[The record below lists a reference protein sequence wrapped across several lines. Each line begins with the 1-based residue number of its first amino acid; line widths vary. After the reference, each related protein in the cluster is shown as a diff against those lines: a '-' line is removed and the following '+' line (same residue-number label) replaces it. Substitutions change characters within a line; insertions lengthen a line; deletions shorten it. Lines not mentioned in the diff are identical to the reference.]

1 MQNMIVSHQLEII
14 TFTTRGLPGCDI
26 KNLGW
31 HSNWSLDPQFLV
43 LGTSN
48 QISTNCSKNIQ
59 TILLHLLNDSCT
71 YDLTNA
77 KKKKKAVT
85 FLEILNI
92 LRRKSDP
99 NLVNLFLRLF
109 QPWLGRFHP
118 CVCHL
123 LASVNIII
131 INNSFQ
137 LIITPVTFMSNL
149 VSTVYHTYKTNSIKL
164 KISIL
169 TAIKSLSN
177 QSSCLI

>member
-1 MQNMIVSHQLEII
+1 MIVSHQLEII

-43 LGTSN
+43 LGTPN

-59 TILLHLLNDSCT
+59 TILLHLLNNSCT

-77 KKKKKAVT
+77 KKKT

-99 NLVNLFLRLF
+99 NLVNLFLWLF
-109 QPWLGRFHP
+109 
-118 CVCHL
+118 
-123 LASVNIII
+123 
-131 INNSFQ
+131 
-137 LIITPVTFMSNL
+137 
-149 VSTVYHTYKTNSIKL
+149 
-164 KISIL
+164 
-169 TAIKSLSN
+169 
-177 QSSCLI
+177 